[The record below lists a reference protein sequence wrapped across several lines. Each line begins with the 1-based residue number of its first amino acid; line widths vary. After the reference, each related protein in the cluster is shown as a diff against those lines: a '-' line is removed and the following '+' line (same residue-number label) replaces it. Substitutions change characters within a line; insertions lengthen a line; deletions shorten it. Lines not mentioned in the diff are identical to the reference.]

1 MSLGFLIDVDDE
13 EEAIAEPRPSDK
25 SVLESIA
32 GIKLPRGEGICT
44 RVPLITRLQNHRE
57 TEVYL
62 EYNGNLVPTDEAHIA
77 DVIILATNEIARH
90 GKGISDISSK
100 LIVKKNGVPDLTM
113 VDLPRIT
120 RVTVLG
126 QIEDMLEQI
135 SDAVVIWI
143 ICGSLNVSAED
154 NTTGQKN
161 KITITNDKGR

>member
-44 RVPLITRLQNHRE
+44 RVPLIMRLQNHRE

-62 EYNGNLVPTDEAHIA
+62 EYNGNSVPTDEAHISN
-77 DVIILATNEIARH
+77 VIVLATNEITGH
-90 GKGISDISSK
+90 GKGISNISSK

-120 RVTVLG
+120 RVAVLE
-126 QIEDMLEQI
+126 QTKDMLEQI

-143 ICGSLNVSAED
+143 ICGSLNVSVED